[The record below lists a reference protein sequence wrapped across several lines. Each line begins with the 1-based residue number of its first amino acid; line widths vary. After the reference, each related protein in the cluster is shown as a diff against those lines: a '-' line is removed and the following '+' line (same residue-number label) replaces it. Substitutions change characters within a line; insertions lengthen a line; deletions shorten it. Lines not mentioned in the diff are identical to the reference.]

1 MFKADIVEIP
11 ESNHDVVANYIASK
25 IVNHLS
31 SGEQVVWFVSGG
43 SNIGLAKEIRS
54 SLDLGTFKGKLHIC
68 LVDERFGTIGHSDSN
83 WQQLLDVG
91 FDTSY
96 CQVYPIINN
105 KNNATDTVKEYNDT
119 INNLLSQGYYCIGQL
134 GLGPDGHTSGLLP
147 NNPLMNSTDYYG
159 YYLCPDYQR
168 ITSTPKL
175 ICMLDEIVLFASG
188 QAKAQALRSML
199 SEGPIDK
206 IPARLLK
213 NSKSLKIFTDIKV
226 KGNTISA

>member
-11 ESNHDVVANYIASK
+11 ESNHDVIANYIVSK

-43 SNIGLAKEIRS
+43 SNISLAKLVRDKI
-54 SLDLGTFKGKLHIC
+54 DLKHFSNKLHIC
-68 LVDERFGTIGHSDSN
+68 LVDERYGPIGHSDSN

-91 FDTSY
+91 FDTSD
-96 CQVYPIINN
+96 CQVHPII
-105 KNNATDTVKEYNDT
+105 KNNNSATDTVKEYND
-119 INNLLSQGYYCIGQL
+119 IIKNLLSQGYYCIGQL

-147 NNPLMNSTDYYG
+147 NNPLMNSNDYYG
-159 YYLCPDYQR
+159 YYLGPDYQR

-175 ICMLDEIVLFASG
+175 IDMLDEIVLFASG
-188 QAKAQALRSML
+188 QAKAKALRSML
-199 SEGPIDK
+199 SEGPIDE

-213 NSKSLKIFTDIKV
+213 NSKSLKIFTDIKI
-226 KGNTISA
+226 KENKISA